1 MLRKAEFAQENY
13 YHIYNRGTEKRN
25 IFLNENDYLRF
36 IVLLYL
42 CNNTEPVVL
51 KDLLTQGRSLEDI
64 FQIERK
70 ETIINIGS
78 YCLMPNHFHL
88 LLKEKKEGGI
98 VNFMRKVG
106 TAYSMYFNKKNE
118 RTGRLFESTF
128 KANLADRDD
137 YLKYLFAYI
146 HLNSIKLIEPEW
158 KEKGIKDFERAKKF
172 LNNYQWSSYG
182 YYTGQREVDTILTP
196 EEFPEYFKNNKEFSD
211 FVEDW
216 LNYKVLPPQGLSL
229 GTL

>member
-1 MLRKAEFAQENY
+1 MLRKNEFAQENY

-51 KDLLTQGRSLEDI
+51 KDLLTQGRSLGDI
-64 FQIERK
+64 FHIKRK

-88 LLKEKKEGGI
+88 LLKEKKEDGI
-98 VNFMRKVG
+98 VNFMRKAG

-128 KANLADRDD
+128 KANLVDSDE

-146 HLNSIKLIEPEW
+146 NLNPVKLIEPEW
-158 KEKGIKDFERAKKF
+158 KERGIMDTDSANDF

-182 YYTGQREVDTILTP
+182 YYTGQKQTDFILAP
-196 EEFPEYFKNNKEFSD
+196 KEFPEYFENNKEFKD
-211 FVEDW
+211 FIEDW
-216 LNYKVLPPQGLSL
+216 LNYKNLSSQGLSL
-229 GTL
+229 GIL